1 MDRSL
6 HEDGPRPPYEC
17 DRDFRT
23 EHALRMWRASAR
35 LIDGMTGEERSD
47 HELALGAALP
57 LLQHLKEDE
66 S

>member
-1 MDRSL
+1 VDRSL
-6 HEDGPRPPYEC
+6 HEDDPRPPYEY
-17 DRDFRT
+17 DRHFRT

-47 HELALGAALP
+47 YELALAVALP